1 MYLSHPV
8 RRIREDPLPGESIGL
23 VVELEDEADPV
34 AFEERVTEFGGTVDE
49 RLRFS
54 WRVSV
59 PQENLDDLLSA
70 SDLER
75 VETANTIALGLE
87 RDDTEE

>member
-23 VVELEDEADPV
+23 VVELEDGADPV
-34 AFEERVTEFGGTVDE
+34 TFEERVTEVGGTVDE

-54 WRVSV
+54 WRVTV
-59 PQENLDDLLSA
+59 PQERLDDLLSA

-75 VETANTIALGLE
+75 VETANTISLGLE
-87 RDDTEE
+87 RDDAEE

>member
-23 VVELEDEADPV
+23 VVELEDGADPV
-34 AFEERVTEFGGTVDE
+34 TFEERVTEVGGTVDE

-54 WRVSV
+54 WRVTV
-59 PQENLDDLLSA
+59 PQERLDDLLSA

-75 VETANTIALGLE
+75 VETANTISLGLE

>member
-23 VVELEDEADPV
+23 VVELEDGADPV
-34 AFEERVTEFGGTVDE
+34 AFEERVTEVGGTVDE

-54 WRVSV
+54 WRVTV
-59 PQENLDDLLSA
+59 PQEHLDDLLAA

-75 VETANTIALGLE
+75 IETANTISLGLE
-87 RDDTEE
+87 RDDAEE